1 MRSPLTPN
9 NQLPCRSPSDGLSV
23 GRRLRSVL
31 VVVLSLVSTM
41 VPLSVGVAHATPAA
55 AQRKGPLPQFD
66 RVSWTAL
73 LALEEVSSGMTRV
86 DRPPVLS
93 AKYVAL
99 RTQVAALVARRLSIS
114 GRGLS
119 EAWARADAEHQIAV
133 LAAVSQLG
141 VPYRRFAMQP
151 GVALDCSG
159 LTTFA
164 WGEAGFSIQRNSTQQ
179 MRSAESR
186 DIWTAQAGD
195 LVHYPGHIM
204 MWLGSGFGVIH
215 SPEPGH
221 SVELKVLGLSSLRRS
236 TFGDPSE

>member
-9 NQLPCRSPSDGLSV
+9 TQLSYESPSDGSSL
-23 GRRLRSVL
+23 GRRLRRA
-31 VVVLSLVSTM
+31 VVVILSLASTL
-41 VPLSVGVAHATPAA
+41 VPLSVGVAHAAPAV
-55 AQRKGPLPQFD
+55 AQQKGSVPQLD
-66 RVSWTAL
+66 RVAWTAL
-73 LALEEVSSGMTRV
+73 MALEEISNGVRV

-99 RTQVAALVARRLSIS
+99 RSQVATLVAMRLSIS
-114 GRGLS
+114 VSGLS

-164 WGEAGFSIQRNSTQQ
+164 WGEAGFSLQRNSTQQ
-179 MRSAESR
+179 MRSAEPR
-186 DIWTAQAGD
+186 NILTAQAGD
-195 LVHYPGHIM
+195 LVRYPGHIM
-204 MWLGSGFGVIH
+204 MWLGSGLGVIH
-215 SPEPGH
+215 SPEPGR
-221 SVELKVLGLSSLRRS
+221 SVELKVLGSYGLRRS

>member
-1 MRSPLTPN
+1 MRSPLTPKT
-9 NQLPCRSPSDGLSV
+9 QHPYQSPSDRSRV
-23 GRRLRSVL
+23 GRRLRRAL
-31 VVVLSLVSTM
+31 VVVLSLASTL
-41 VPLSVGVAHATPAA
+41 VPFSVGVAHAAPAA
-55 AQRKGPLPQFD
+55 AHRKDSLPQFD
-66 RVSWTAL
+66 RMSWTAVM
-73 LALEEVSSGMTRV
+73 ALEEISKGMTRV

-99 RTQVAALVARRLSIS
+99 RTQVATLVAKRLSIS
-114 GRGLS
+114 VSGLG

-164 WGEAGFSIQRNSTQQ
+164 WGEAGFSIERNSTQQ
-179 MRSAESR
+179 IRSAEPR
-186 DIWTAQAGD
+186 NIWTAQAGD
-195 LVHYPGHIM
+195 LVRYPGHIM

-215 SPEPGH
+215 SPEPGR
-221 SVELKVLGLSSLRRS
+221 SVELKILGSSSLRRS

>member
-9 NQLPCRSPSDGLSV
+9 IQPSCESPSGGLSV
-23 GRRLRSVL
+23 GRRLRRA
-31 VVVLSLVSTM
+31 VVVILSLVSIL
-41 VPLSVGVAHATPAA
+41 VPLSAGVAHAAPAV
-55 AQRKGPLPQFD
+55 AQQKGSVPQFD
-66 RVSWTAL
+66 RLAWTAL
-73 LALEEVSSGMTRV
+73 MALEEISNGVTRV

-99 RTQVAALVARRLSIS
+99 RTQVATLVAKRLSIS
-114 GRGLS
+114 ASGLS

-164 WGEAGFSIQRNSTQQ
+164 WGEAGFSLHRNSTQQ
-179 MRSAESR
+179 MRSAEPR
-186 DIWTAQAGD
+186 NIWTAQAGD
-195 LVHYPGHIM
+195 LVRYPGHIM

-215 SPEPGH
+215 SPEPGR
-221 SVELKVLGLSSLRRS
+221 SVELKVLGSYSLRRS